1 MSLVA
6 SKQGMLKLVNIIV
19 AKDMRCIYL
28 YPIKNLPAVNEG
40 REMCMFLVEKCFAK
54 SFNCPYNIK
63 MKVLIMIIIII
74 LKL

>member
-6 SKQGMLKLVNIIV
+6 SKQGMVKLVRIIV

-63 MKVLIMIIIII
+63 MKVMVITII

>member
-6 SKQGMLKLVNIIV
+6 SKQGMLKLVNVIV

-63 MKVLIMIIIII
+63 MKVMVITII

>member
-6 SKQGMLKLVNIIV
+6 SKQGMLKLVNVIV

-40 REMCMFLVEKCFAK
+40 REMCMFLVENCFAK

-63 MKVLIMIIIII
+63 MKVMVITII

>member
-63 MKVLIMIIIII
+63 MKVMVITII